1 MNQEAPYPIKQLSL
15 SYRVVRRSLDIVLGG
30 LLLLISFP
38 IILVAA
44 IAIRLETEGNPFFV
58 QRRIGLGGKPFY
70 IVKLRGMF
78 IDARVRFAG
87 MYDYGRHAG
96 LNRQF
101 HPQED
106 PRITRVGAFIRRT
119 SIDELPN
126 FLNVMLGQMTLVGP
140 RPEIPEMIDLYGE
153 YTAAYLSIKPGV
165 TCISKISGRD
175 HLSKR
180 DSIELDLTYLDKMS
194 MTSDLIILLSTLV
207 GVILRR
213 GVYDGKLP
221 SEVVIHGSRFTRQ
234 NKSSSPAG
242 KPSEAGAHD

>member
-1 MNQEAPYPIKQLSL
+1 MNQETRYPIRQLSL
-15 SYRVVRRSLDIVLGG
+15 EYRIVKRLLDIVLGG
-30 LLLLISFP
+30 ILLLISLP
-38 IILVAA
+38 IILIAA
-44 IAIRLETEGNPFFV
+44 MAIRLETKGNPFFV

-70 IVKLRGMF
+70 ILKLRGMF
-78 IDARVRFAG
+78 VDAKVRFAAL
-87 MYDYGRHAG
+87 YDYGRHAG
-96 LNRQF
+96 LNYQF

-126 FLNVMLGQMTLVGP
+126 FLNVVLGQMTLVGP
-140 RPEIPEMIDLYGE
+140 RPEIPEMIALYGD

-180 DSIELDLTYLDKMS
+180 DSIDLDLTYLEKMS
-194 MTSDLIILLSTLV
+194 MTCDCDILLSTLV

-213 GVYDGKLP
+213 GVYDGRLP
-221 SEVVIHGSRFTRQ
+221 SEVVSHESRFTRQ
-234 NKSSSPAG
+234 STVAAPAG
-242 KPSEAGAHD
+242 EPSQAGIHD

>member
-1 MNQEAPYPIKQLSL
+1 VNQKTPYPIKQLSL

-58 QRRIGLGGKPFY
+58 QRRIGLGGKPFH

-140 RPEIPEMIDLYGE
+140 RPEIPEMIELYGE

-194 MTSDLIILLSTLV
+194 TTSDAIILLSTLV

-221 SEVVIHGSRFTRQ
+221 CEVVIHESRFTRQ
-234 NKSSSPAG
+234 NKSSSPARE
-242 KPSEAGAHD
+242 PSEVGAHD

>member
-1 MNQEAPYPIKQLSL
+1 MNQKTPYPIKQLSL
-15 SYRVVRRSLDIVLGG
+15 SYKVVRRSLDIVLGG

-44 IAIRLETEGNPFFV
+44 IAIRLETKGNPFFV

-140 RPEIPEMIDLYGE
+140 RPEIPEMIELYGE

-194 MTSDLIILLSTLV
+194 TTSDAIILLSTLV

-221 SEVVIHGSRFTRQ
+221 SEVVIHESRFTRQ
-234 NKSSSPAG
+234 NKSSSPAR

>member
-44 IAIRLETEGNPFFV
+44 IAIRLETKGNPFFV

>member
-1 MNQEAPYPIKQLSL
+1 MNQEERYPIKQLSL
-15 SYRVVRRSLDIVLGG
+15 SYRVLRRLLDIVLGG
-30 LLLLISFP
+30 ILLLVSLP
-38 IILVAA
+38 IILIAA
-44 IAIRLETEGNPFFV
+44 LAIRLETKGNPFFI
-58 QRRIGLGGKPFY
+58 QRRIGLGGKPFH

-78 IDARVRFAG
+78 VDARVRFAEF
-87 MYDYGRHAG
+87 YDYGRHAG

-126 FLNVMLGQMTLVGP
+126 FLNVVLGQMALVGP
-140 RPEIPEMIDLYGE
+140 RPEIPEMINLYGE
-153 YTAAYLSIKPGV
+153 YKAAYLSIKPGV

-194 MTSDLIILLSTLV
+194 MTTDCDILLSTLV

-213 GVYDGKLP
+213 GVYDGRLP
-221 SEVVIHGSRFTRQ
+221 SEPVSRESRFKRQ
-234 NKSSSPAG
+234 NTSASPAR
-242 KPSEAGAHD
+242 EATEVAAHD

>member
-30 LLLLISFP
+30 LLLFISFP
-38 IILVAA
+38 IILAAA
-44 IAIRLETEGNPFFV
+44 IAIRLETKGNPFFV

-140 RPEIPEMIDLYGE
+140 RPEIPEMIALYGE

-180 DSIELDLTYLDKMS
+180 DSIELDLTYLDKMNT
-194 MTSDLIILLSTLV
+194 TSDLIILLSTLV

-221 SEVVIHGSRFTRQ
+221 SEVVIHESRFTRQ
-234 NKSSSPAG
+234 NKSSSPAP